1 MRVTSRGGIRLDYS
15 IILEHC
21 VPRLQQNTCLS
32 SALQAAHKRHNH
44 KAQLLHIDL
53 TPVAVQHSTH
63 EFTCDLLYPQAPA
76 PTSGPALFAAWS
88 HQPVNTLDGLG
99 ARHRRRT
106 HFAVAALLLRDGL
119 TVEGA
124 AGNVVDIG
132 LHFAVVWRNAC
143 GEHPRRGLVV
153 LVEAL
158 CCYHLACD
166 VQSARV

>member
-1 MRVTSRGGIRLDYS
+1 MRPT
-15 IILEHC
+15 
-21 VPRLQQNTCLS
+21 VP
-32 SALQAAHKRHNH
+32 
-44 KAQLLHIDL
+44 
-53 TPVAVQHSTH
+53 
-63 EFTCDLLYPQAPA
+63 YPQAPA

-88 HQPVNTLDGLG
+88 HQPVNPLDGLG
-99 ARHRRRT
+99 VRHRRRT

-143 GEHPRRGLVV
+143 GERPRGGLVV

-158 CCYHLACD
+158 CCNHLACD